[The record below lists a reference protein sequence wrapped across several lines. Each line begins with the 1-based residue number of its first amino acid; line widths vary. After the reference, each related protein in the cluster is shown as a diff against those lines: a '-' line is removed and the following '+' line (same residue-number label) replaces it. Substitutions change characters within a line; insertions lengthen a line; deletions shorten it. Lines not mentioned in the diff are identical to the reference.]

1 MVVDIRNNIVSL
13 EQFQARH
20 NNHIAAAGNSS
31 ASLDPHQQPHD
42 ANDLLIKG
50 AGLAA
55 AGRELGLSEEET
67 LAAVSRSF
75 RRQQTR
81 DGIAARRSDRAQRE
95 SQWSQKQASLGDW
108 GDGEIKGVGYEDDD
122 ELARAF
128 GEDQSDY
135 QVFQADDRGFTEDEE
150 TGLLR
155 RENFEESRGEQYD
168 IAPKSALKDALTA
181 LNAVEN
187 PSPYGYDQYP
197 GGVTQLR
204 TSGSTPAAVAG
215 RLEDDIR
222 PDTKADA
229 ALGAETVRRDN
240 QRFDDEAREASDWRA
255 AAEADI
261 IARDSYTVNGSGAMA
276 DEAIGRIAEIRKLG
290 ASGMGGH
297 AIGET
302 AHVVRTANDAIKGQA
317 MRRHDG
323 VFLDPV
329 SGDPIA
335 IQGPELPAVLAGD
348 RTPNDGSSSNALNA
362 PQTAREWVQQTMPDY
377 RESQSTFGDFPQVDI
392 TLETTNLNQKVQEL
406 GRRMGDARLE
416 AAQPNV
422 RSIEE
427 LQSMAAYVQKLKEAQ
442 GSTLMVR
449 SPETGKNVPANG
461 NLVGGLMQE
470 LRLTSGDEQRLA
482 NAMYQMDAAR
492 RSSVNENPTGTYL
505 SRTGEPTKGVTF
517 DAPEAVG
524 GDAAPVA
531 MQKKGSSIRVG
542 TEPSGK
548 PIRQDRVSAMKGLQS
563 PDAQKP
569 YIGQVKGEE
578 PRINRFRPGN
588 MGEGSEMRDNLRR
601 QAEERAKGKPID
613 EAALRS
619 NQVKATL
626 VEERE
631 KRDKAKRTAKQEQI
645 RSFTPANLR
654 QRGRY

>member
-1 MVVDIRNNIVSL
+1 MSL

-31 ASLDPHQQPHD
+31 ASLDPAQQPHD

-50 AGLAA
+50 AGMAA

-67 LAAVSRSF
+67 LAAVSRQY
-75 RRQQTR
+75 RKQGNKAAIR
-81 DGIAARRSDRAQRE
+81 ARRTQEAEAQRT
-95 SQWSQKQASLGDW
+95 WTQKQASLGDW
-108 GDGEIKGVGYEDDD
+108 GDGEVKGVGYESDD
-122 ELARAF
+122 EIARAF

-155 RENFEESRGEQYD
+155 RENFDESRGEQYD
-168 IAPKSALKDALTA
+168 IAPKSALKDALSV
-181 LNAVEN
+181 LNAEQN

-222 PDTKADA
+222 PDRRADA
-229 ALGAETVRRDN
+229 ALGAEAVRRDN
-240 QRFDDEAREASDWRA
+240 QRFDIEAKEANDWRA

-261 IARDSYTVNGSGAMA
+261 IARDNYTVNGPGAMA
-276 DEAIGRIAEIRKLG
+276 DESIGRIAEIRKLG

-302 AHVVRTANDAIKGQA
+302 AHVVRTANDAISGQA

-335 IQGPELPAVLAGD
+335 VQGPELPAVLAGD
-348 RTPNDGSSSNALNA
+348 RTPNNGSSSNALNA

-392 TLETTNLNQKVQEL
+392 TLETTNFNQKVQDL
-406 GRRMGDARLE
+406 GRRMGDARLAE
-416 AAQPNV
+416 AKPNV
-422 RSIEE
+422 RSMEE
-427 LQSMAAYVQKLKEAQ
+427 LQSMANYVQRLKESQ

-449 SPETGKNVPANG
+449 NPETGKNVPANG
-461 NLVGGLMQE
+461 NLVGGLAHE
-470 LRLTSGDEQRLA
+470 LRLSSGDEQRLA

-548 PIRQDRVSAMKGLQS
+548 PIRQDRVSAMRGLDS

-569 YIGQVKGEE
+569 YIAQVKGEE
-578 PRINRFRPGN
+578 PRVNRFRPGN
-588 MGEGSEMRDNLRR
+588 MGEGSEMRGNLRR
-601 QAEERAKGKPID
+601 QAEERAKGKPVD
-613 EAALRS
+613 ETALRS
-619 NQVKATL
+619 NQVKATI

-631 KRDKAKRTAKQEQI
+631 KRDSRKRKDQQETI

-654 QRGRY
+654 QRGRYS

>member
-1 MVVDIRNNIVSL
+1 VSL
-13 EQFQARH
+13 EQFQANH
-20 NNHIAAAGNSS
+20 NSYIAAAGNSS
-31 ASLDPHQQPHD
+31 ASLDPQQQPHD

-50 AGLAA
+50 ASLAG

-67 LAAVSRSF
+67 IAAVSRQF
-75 RRQQTR
+75 RKQ
-81 DGIAARRSDRAQRE
+81 GSKAAIRSRRTEEAEAQRT
-95 SQWSQKQASLGDW
+95 WTQKQASLGAW

-155 RENFEESRGEQYD
+155 RENFDESRGEQYD

-181 LNAVEN
+181 LNAEQN

-197 GGVTQLR
+197 GGVTQL
-204 TSGSTPAAVAG
+204 TTGGSTPAAVAG

-229 ALGAETVRRDN
+229 ALGAEAVRRDN
-240 QRFDDEAREASDWRA
+240 RRFDTEAREANDWRA
-255 AAEADI
+255 QAEADI
-261 IARDSYTVNGSGAMA
+261 IARDNYTVNGPGAMA
-276 DEAIGRIAEIRKLG
+276 DESIGRIAEIRSLG
-290 ASGMGGH
+290 ASGMAGH

-302 AHVVRTANDAIKGQA
+302 AHVVRTANDAIQGQA

-323 VFLDPV
+323 VFLDPA
-329 SGDPIA
+329 SGNPIA
-335 IQGPELPAVLAGD
+335 IQGPDLPPVLAGD
-348 RTPNDGSSSNALNA
+348 RTPNNGSSSNNLNA

-392 TLETTNLNQKVQEL
+392 TLETTNFNQKVQDL
-406 GRRMGDARLE
+406 GRRMGDDRLE
-416 AAQPNV
+416 GSQENV
-422 RSIEE
+422 RSMEE
-427 LQSMAAYVQKLKEAQ
+427 LQSMANYVQKLKEQ
-442 GSTLMVR
+442 EGGTLMVR
-449 SPETGKNVPANG
+449 KPDTNKNIPANG
-461 NLVGGLMQE
+461 NLVGGLMHE
-470 LRLTSGDEQRLA
+470 LRLSSGDEQRLA

-505 SRTGEPTKGVTF
+505 SRTGEPSRGVTF

-524 GDAAPVA
+524 GSSAPVA

-542 TEPSGK
+542 TNPDGSG
-548 PIRQDRVSAMKGLQS
+548 IRQDRVSAMRGLDS

-569 YIGQVKGEE
+569 YIGQVRGEE
-578 PRINRFRPGN
+578 PRVNRFRPGN
-588 MGEGSEMRDNLRR
+588 MGEGSTMRGNLRR
-601 QAEERAKGKPID
+601 QAEERANGKPID
-613 EAALRS
+613 EEALRS
-619 NQVKATL
+619 NQVKATI
-626 VEERE
+626 VEQRE
-631 KRDKAKRTAKQEQI
+631 KRDGQKRKAQQEQI

-654 QRGRY
+654 QRGRYS